1 MKRSYSALLEKHFFF
16 WIGLMFVL
24 LVTSVWPLILTFFYG
39 FTDAKIDNPSV
50 WNFTGL
56 ENFIFLFQDPN
67 WWYSVKNN
75 LVFTFFSVGFETLL
89 GLCFALI
96 LNQHLPYKGVFR
108 SIMILPWAIPA
119 VVGAKMWEWMF
130 HDQNG
135 VINAILMSL
144 GIISEKIAWTA
155 NSATSLGAIIFADV
169 WQATPF
175 MTLMCLAALQTL
187 PRNLFDA
194 AKVDGANAWQSFWQ
208 ITLPLIKPALLVA
221 ILFRCID
228 TLKIFDLPYVLGAN
242 NADTVMMSVYV
253 REQLIDFQDQGYG
266 SAAASSVFMVIT
278 LFVIIYIQLFRL
290 KALKET

>member
-1 MKRSYSALLEKHFFF
+1 MHHWYKNLLQKHICF
-16 WIGLMFVL
+16 WLPLVIVL
-24 LVTSVWPLILTFFYG
+24 LLTSVWPLLLTFFYS
-39 FTDAKIDNPSV
+39 FTDVKIDNPSV
-50 WNFTGL
+50 WNFIGL
-56 ENFIFLFQDPN
+56 ENFSYLIRDPN
-67 WWYSVKNN
+67 WWIAVKNN
-75 LVFTFFSVGFETLL
+75 LIFTVISVSFETIL

-96 LNQHLPYKGVFR
+96 LNQYLPFKGVFR

-135 VINAILMSL
+135 AINEILL
-144 GIISEKIAWTA
+144 AAGLISHKIAWLA
-155 NSATSLGAIIFADV
+155 SSSTSLAAIIFADV

-187 PRNLFDA
+187 PLEIYDA
-194 AKVDGANAWQSFWQ
+194 AKVDGSSALQRFGY

-221 ILFRCID
+221 ILFRSID

-242 NADTVMMSVYV
+242 NSDTVMMSIYT

-266 SAAASSVFMVIT
+266 SAVAGGIFMVIT
-278 LFVIIYIQLFRL
+278 LFVIIYMQVFRL
-290 KALKET
+290 KTLKEN

>member
-1 MKRSYSALLEKHFFF
+1 MHHWYKILLQKHICF
-16 WIGLMFVL
+16 WLPLVIVL
-24 LVTSVWPLILTFFYG
+24 LLTSVWPLLLTFFYS
-39 FTDAKIDNPSV
+39 FTDVKIDNPSV
-50 WNFTGL
+50 WNFIGL
-56 ENFIFLFQDPN
+56 ENFSYLIRDPN
-67 WWYSVKNN
+67 WWIAVKNN
-75 LVFTFFSVGFETLL
+75 LIFTVISVSFETIL

-96 LNQHLPYKGVFR
+96 LNQYLPFKGVFR

-135 VINAILMSL
+135 VINEILL
-144 GIISEKIAWTA
+144 AAGLISHKIAWLA
-155 NSATSLGAIIFADV
+155 SSSTSLAAIIFADV

-187 PRNLFDA
+187 PLEIYDA
-194 AKVDGANAWQSFWQ
+194 AKVDGSSALQRFGY

-221 ILFRCID
+221 ILFRSID

-242 NADTVMMSVYV
+242 NSDTVMMSIYT

-266 SAAASSVFMVIT
+266 SAVAGGIFMVIT
-278 LFVIIYIQLFRL
+278 LFVIIYMQVFRL
-290 KALKET
+290 KTLKEN